1 MTLWDHSPFADG
13 PPGNIYAVD
22 GEDAFLEAAYE
33 DLTGYDIG
41 DEVEFADD
49 DEEEEEEEEEC
60 GRTYITR
67 GSDPWRFTCDL
78 APDHTGDHSMTNPM
92 GPDTPTFTWRAGHLN
107 PF

>member
-33 DLTGYDIG
+33 DLTHIQ
-41 DEVEFADD
+41 DD
-49 DEEEEEEEEEC
+49 GPPDDFWEDDEEEEC